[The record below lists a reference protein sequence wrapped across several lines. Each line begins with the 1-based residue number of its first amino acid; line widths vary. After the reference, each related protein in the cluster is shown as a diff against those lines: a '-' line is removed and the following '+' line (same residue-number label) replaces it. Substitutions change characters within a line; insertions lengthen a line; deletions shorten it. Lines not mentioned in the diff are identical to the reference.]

1 MFTFWGIFELLPVY
15 QCLWESSLGY
25 ILWAQNTSFLAHNCI
40 TACQCYMDEW
50 EQCQNILIV
59 CRSRL
64 IYGLHE
70 VIRVSALLYINVYI
84 LGHFWAQN
92 TSFLAITA
100 CQCCMDEWEQCQN
113 VLIVCRSRLIY
124 CLHYVIRVSELFYI
138 NVYIL
143 GHFWAQ
149 NPNFQAITAYQ
160 CYMDK
165 WEQCENVLMVCG
177 SRLIYGLHY
186 VIRVSEIFYINVYIL
201 VHFWAQNPNFQA
213 ITAYQCYMDKWEQ
226 YQNILIVCRSRL
238 IYGLHEVIRVSEL
251 LYINVYILGH
261 FWAQNTSFL
270 AITACQC
277 YMDEWEQCQNVLI
290 VCRSRLIYCLHY
302 VIRVSELF
310 YINVYILGHF
320 WAQNTSFL
328 AITACQCYMDE
339 WEQCQNQS

>member
-1 MFTFWGIFELLPVY
+1 
-15 QCLWESSLGY
+15 
-25 ILWAQNTSFLAHNCI
+25 
-40 TACQCYMDEW
+40 
-50 EQCQNILIV
+50 
-59 CRSRL
+59 
-64 IYGLHE
+64 
-70 VIRVSALLYINVYI
+70 
-84 LGHFWAQN
+84 
-92 TSFLAITA
+92 
-100 CQCCMDEWEQCQN
+100 MDEWEQCQN
-113 VLIVCRSRLIY
+113 VLIVCR
-124 CLHYVIRVSELFYI
+124 
-138 NVYIL
+138 
-143 GHFWAQ
+143 
-149 NPNFQAITAYQ
+149 
-160 CYMDK
+160 
-165 WEQCENVLMVCG
+165 

-226 YQNILIVCRSRL
+226 LKYPNSLFYSYMVYITLFLFLRLLYINVYILGHFWAQINSFLAITACQCYMDEWEQCQNVLIVCRSRL
-238 IYGLHEVIRVSEL
+238 IYGLHYVIRVSEL
-251 LYINVYILGH
+251 FYINVYILGH

-302 VIRVSELF
+302 VIRFSELF

-339 WEQCQNQS
+339 WEQCQNYSLQESTGLHDVIHVSALLYINVYILGHFWAQNTSFLAITTMPVLHG